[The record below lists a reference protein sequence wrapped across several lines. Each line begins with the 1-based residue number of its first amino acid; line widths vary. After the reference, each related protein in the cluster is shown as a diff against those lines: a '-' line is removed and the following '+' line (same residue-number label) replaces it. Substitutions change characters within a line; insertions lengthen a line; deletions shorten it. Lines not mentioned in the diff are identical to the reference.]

1 MHGTESLAFS
11 AKLSGH
17 TIFAWNW
24 ESGFQWRFFIFFD
37 YFLFFFC
44 LVIFTTQN
52 LKELFQILIE
62 GAWNFAWLD
71 FLEIQSVE
79 SKISFFFIFSFVL
92 GRRLNHNDE
101 IKALQNKQRW
111 CVTKPHQVWLCS
123 IWCYLQWVLP
133 AWVRSSTIRWVL
145 WVLWV
150 FREIRW
156 VTEDNG

>member
-1 MHGTESLAFS
+1 MELRVSLSAPNSLATQYLHGIESLAFN
-11 AKLSGH
+11 GD
-17 TIFAWNW
+17 
-24 ESGFQWRFFIFFD
+24 FFFF
-37 YFLFFFC
+37 LIIIIIFFC

-133 AWVRSSTIRWVL
+133 AWVRSSTVRWVL

>member
-24 ESGFQWRFFIFFD
+24 ESGFQWRFFFFD
-37 YFLFFFC
+37 YFIFFC

-101 IKALQNKQRW
+101 IKALHNKQRW
-111 CVTKPHQVWLCS
+111 CVTKSHQVWLCS